1 MNYEGLLAP
10 DVARARLIATA
21 TPVTTPQA
29 VALQD
34 AYGRRLVS
42 DLVATHDL
50 PATANA
56 AVDGYA
62 VHARILSQN
71 PDRAFP
77 VVGRAA
83 AGHPFD
89 REVAEGD
96 AIRIFTGAV
105 MPIGPDAVAMHEHCE
120 MDENTNTVKIG
131 ATLKPGSNSRPAGE
145 NIASGEIIIPAGKQL
160 GPADIGIAA
169 AAGQTTVTVH
179 RQLRVGVISM
189 GDEIIDPGTRPNYG
203 QSYDSNRPMLHA
215 LISADGHEVQT
226 FPIVPDDL
234 LALTTAY
241 EEAFASCD
249 VVISSGGA
257 SDGDEDHTQAAM
269 KAIGAELIFW
279 RLAMKP
285 GRPIAVASLGNKRLF
300 CLPGNPVAAFV
311 CYRLLASPVIDV
323 MAGGVARPLLRVSVQ
338 AGFDHKKAAG
348 RAEYLR
354 VRLDTDQEGEA
365 VMRLHGRRGAGVLSS
380 LTGADGLVEIPVENT
395 GVTEG
400 DYLPFIPFREAGL

>member
-62 VHARILSQN
+62 VHARILAQN

-226 FPIVPDDL
+226 FPIVPMI
-234 LALTTAY
+234 
-241 EEAFASCD
+241 C
-249 VVISSGGA
+249 
-257 SDGDEDHTQAAM
+257 
-269 KAIGAELIFW
+269 
-279 RLAMKP
+279 
-285 GRPIAVASLGNKRLF
+285 KR
-300 CLPGNPVAAFV
+300 
-311 CYRLLASPVIDV
+311 
-323 MAGGVARPLLRVSVQ
+323 
-338 AGFDHKKAAG
+338 
-348 RAEYLR
+348 
-354 VRLDTDQEGEA
+354 
-365 VMRLHGRRGAGVLSS
+365 
-380 LTGADGLVEIPVENT
+380 
-395 GVTEG
+395 
-400 DYLPFIPFREAGL
+400 